1 MTEPP
6 HDDAEA
12 DPADTPGARGAGAQE
27 PPASDLSTRRLLAN
41 ARNGDEGALNS
52 LFRRYRGPLR
62 RWARGRLPTAARSLL
77 ETEDLVQDAFVGAL
91 RNIDDFEPRH
101 TGAFQGYLRRAV
113 SNRIRD
119 EIRRGR
125 GRPAQDDT
133 GSRLVDRGT
142 SPIEQ
147 LVGHELLER
156 YETALAKLEL
166 GDREAVFARVELQL
180 SFAQI
185 AEYLGKPTTDAA
197 RMAVNRA
204 LLRLARKM
212 TDGA

>member
-6 HDDAEA
+6 HNDAE
-12 DPADTPGARGAGAQE
+12 PDTMNTTGAHERL
-27 PPASDLSTRRLLAN
+27 STDLSTRRLLIN
-41 ARNGDEGALNS
+41 ARNGDERALES
-52 LFRRYRGPLR
+52 LFRRYREPLR
-62 RWARGRLPTAARSLL
+62 RWARGRLPSAARNLL

-91 RNIDDFEPRH
+91 RNVDDFEPRH
-101 TGAFQGYLRRAV
+101 AGAFQGYLRRAV

-119 EIRRGR
+119 EVRRGR
-125 GRPAQDDT
+125 GRPLQDGT
-133 GSRLVDRGT
+133 GGRLVDRGA

-147 LVGHELLER
+147 MVGRELLDR
-156 YETALAKLEL
+156 YETALARLEL

-180 SFAQI
+180 PFSEI
-185 AEYLGKPTTDAA
+185 AEYLDKPSTDAA

-212 TDGA
+212 ADGT